1 MEGKFK
7 ENYKKISFNQNL
19 EFKNV
24 FFNYSS
30 SKSKLDN
37 INLNI
42 KKNTVIGIFGHS
54 GSGKTTFVNLLS
66 GLFHPSKGEI
76 LSDNTSI
83 NDNILDWQKK
93 ISYIPQDNYLLDASI
108 LENITFS
115 VNDERINLDKINK
128 IIEMVNLR
136 NFLDKSLNG
145 LETQVG
151 DKGIKLSG
159 GQKQRIAIARAL
171 YKESE
176 ILIFD
181 ESTSSLDQETENS
194 IIQDIY
200 NIKTKTIFIISHK
213 FEILSKCD
221 QIIELSDGKVKDI
234 KNLK

>member
-1 MEGKFK
+1 M
-7 ENYKKISFNQNL
+7 
-19 EFKNV
+19 
-24 FFNYSS
+24 
-30 SKSKLDN
+30 
-37 INLNI
+37 
-42 KKNTVIGIFGHS
+42 IGIFGHS

-159 GQKQRIAIARAL
+159 GQKQRIAIARAI
-171 YKESE
+171 YKDPP

-181 ESTSSLDQETENS
+181 EATSAIDNETEHL
-194 IIQDIY
+194 IQIA
-200 NIKTKTIFIISHK
+200 I
-213 FEILSKCD
+213 
-221 QIIELSDGKVKDI
+221 KDI
-234 KNLK
+234 SKNRTTIVIAHRLSTIIRANKIVVMNQGCIADVGTHEDLLKNSVIYKNLYSKQLSA